1 MRNHYNTIYNFGY
14 QKNNFEGIIS
24 LTKERFNM
32 KKAIIVA
39 SVASMIGQFNI
50 SNIKILQSLGFK
62 VDVAA
67 NFSHPGTISNEN
79 AQDLKEFLEA
89 NKVNVYD
96 IPFQRNPFHPGNWL
110 AFRMLNR
117 VMSDNT
123 YDLVH
128 SHSPVGGLVGRIL
141 GYIHKADNIYTAHGF
156 HFYKGGSRI
165 GWLLFYPI
173 EKILSFITDT
183 FITINEEDYAL
194 AKKCFKMK
202 NLHLVNGVGVNLEK
216 FSPVSYNE
224 KAQLKLMLGLEQDK
238 KYLIFVGELNANKN
252 QSILI
257 EMMDQLSKIRKD
269 VVLLL
274 VGNGVL
280 LNTYRQLIKVKGLE
294 ESVLLLGYRKDIP
307 DLMRVS
313 DIALSSSK
321 REGLPV
327 NLLEAMAT
335 GLPLIVSNC
344 RGNRDLVE
352 DGKNGYIAENSAVDE
367 FIVAITRILDDEVL
381 YKQLSQCSL
390 ISSEKYS
397 LERVEVKMKEI
408 YSNSF

>member
-1 MRNHYNTIYNFGY
+1 M
-14 QKNNFEGIIS
+14 
-24 LTKERFNM
+24 
-32 KKAIIVA
+32 
-39 SVASMIGQFNI
+39 
-50 SNIKILQSLGFK
+50 
-62 VDVAA
+62 
-67 NFSHPGTISNEN
+67 
-79 AQDLKEFLEA
+79 
-89 NKVNVYD
+89 
-96 IPFQRNPFHPGNWL
+96 
-110 AFRMLNR
+110 
-117 VMSDNT
+117 
-123 YDLVH
+123 
-128 SHSPVGGLVGRIL
+128 
-141 GYIHKADNIYTAHGF
+141 
-156 HFYKGGSRI
+156 
-165 GWLLFYPI
+165 
-173 EKILSFITDT
+173 
-183 FITINEEDYAL
+183 
-194 AKKCFKMK
+194 
-202 NLHLVNGVGVNLEK
+202 
-216 FSPVSYNE
+216 
-224 KAQLKLMLGLEQDK
+224 
-238 KYLIFVGELNANKN
+238 
-252 QSILI
+252 
-257 EMMDQLSKIRKD
+257 
-269 VVLLL
+269 L

-280 LNTYRQLIKVKGLE
+280 LNTYRQLIKDKGLE

-367 FIVAITRILDDEVL
+367 FIVAITRILDDTVL

>member
-1 MRNHYNTIYNFGY
+1 
-14 QKNNFEGIIS
+14 
-24 LTKERFNM
+24 M
-32 KKAIIVA
+32 KKALIVA

-50 SNIKILQSLGFK
+50 SNIKILQLLGFE

-67 NFSHPGTISNEN
+67 NFSHSGTISIESV
-79 AQDLKEFLEA
+79 QELKEFLEA

-128 SHSPVGGLVGRIL
+128 SHTPIGGLIGRIL
-141 GYIHKADNIYTAHGF
+141 GYCHKVDNNMYTAHGF
-156 HFYKGGSRI
+156 HFYKGGSRV
-165 GWLLFYPI
+165 GWLLFYPV
-173 EKILSFITDT
+173 EKILSYFTDT
-183 FITINEEDYAL
+183 IITINEEDYAI
-194 AKKCFKMK
+194 AKKRFKMK
-202 NLHLVNGVGVNLEK
+202 GLHLVNGVGVNLEK
-216 FSPVSYNE
+216 FSPISDNT
-224 KAQLKLMLGLEQDK
+224 KAQLKLVLGLDQNK

-257 EMMDQLSKIRKD
+257 EMMEQLSKTRKD
-269 VVLLL
+269 IVLLL
-274 VGNGVL
+274 VGKGVL
-280 LNTYRQLIKVKGLE
+280 LNTYRQLIKDKGLE

-352 DGKNGYIAENSAVDE
+352 DGKNGYTVENSAVDE
-367 FIVAITRILDDEVL
+367 FIVAITRILDDAVL
-381 YKQLSQCSL
+381 YKQFSQCSL

>member
-1 MRNHYNTIYNFGY
+1 
-14 QKNNFEGIIS
+14 
-24 LTKERFNM
+24 M
-32 KKAIIVA
+32 KKALIVA

-50 SNIKILQSLGFK
+50 SNIKILQSLGFE

-67 NFSHPGTISNEN
+67 NFSHSGTISIESV
-79 AQDLKEFLEA
+79 QELKEFLEA

-128 SHSPVGGLVGRIL
+128 SHTPIGGLIGRIL
-141 GYIHKADNIYTAHGF
+141 GYYHKVDNNMYTAHGF
-156 HFYKGGSRI
+156 HFYKGGSRV
-165 GWLLFYPI
+165 GWLLFYPV
-173 EKILSFITDT
+173 EKILSYFTDT
-183 FITINEEDYAL
+183 IITINEEDYAI
-194 AKKCFKMK
+194 AKKRFKMK
-202 NLHLVNGVGVNLEK
+202 GLHLVNGVGVNLEK
-216 FSPVSYNE
+216 FSPISDNT
-224 KAQLKLMLGLEQDK
+224 KAQLKLVLGLDQNK

-257 EMMDQLSKIRKD
+257 EMMEQLSKTRKD
-269 VVLLL
+269 IVLLL

-280 LNTYRQLIKVKGLE
+280 LNTYRQLIKDKGLE

-367 FIVAITRILDDEVL
+367 FIVAITRILDDTVL

>member
-1 MRNHYNTIYNFGY
+1 
-14 QKNNFEGIIS
+14 
-24 LTKERFNM
+24 M
-32 KKAIIVA
+32 K
-39 SVASMIGQFNI
+39 G
-50 SNIKILQSLGFK
+50 
-62 VDVAA
+62 
-67 NFSHPGTISNEN
+67 
-79 AQDLKEFLEA
+79 
-89 NKVNVYD
+89 
-96 IPFQRNPFHPGNWL
+96 
-110 AFRMLNR
+110 
-117 VMSDNT
+117 
-123 YDLVH
+123 
-128 SHSPVGGLVGRIL
+128 
-141 GYIHKADNIYTAHGF
+141 
-156 HFYKGGSRI
+156 
-165 GWLLFYPI
+165 
-173 EKILSFITDT
+173 
-183 FITINEEDYAL
+183 
-194 AKKCFKMK
+194 
-202 NLHLVNGVGVNLEK
+202 LHLVNGVGVNLEK
-216 FSPVSYNE
+216 FSPISDNT
-224 KAQLKLMLGLEQDK
+224 KAQLKLVLGLDQNK

-257 EMMDQLSKIRKD
+257 EMMEQLSKTRKD
-269 VVLLL
+269 IVLLL

-280 LNTYRQLIKVKGLE
+280 LNTYRQLIKDKGLE

-367 FIVAITRILDDEVL
+367 FIVAITRILDDTVL